1 MSSYHKWRL
10 RRNGSALP
18 CAELPLSWAATR
30 PLLSI
35 STARTVAKISQRF
48 RVSIALAQTIAEQ
61 AGLHAEQDHAQ

>member
-1 MSSYHKWRL
+1 
-10 RRNGSALP
+10 
-18 CAELPLSWAATR
+18 
-30 PLLSI
+30 LSI